1 MEMETETSC
10 TQRAPQEASNYDE
23 LFMQNTLLFADSLK
37 DLKNLRAQLYSAAEY
52 FELAYCRDGQEQL
65 VVETLKDYISK
76 AIISTVDHLGS
87 VACKVSNFL
96 QEKIDEVSG
105 AELRFFCMQ
114 QKLRTCQEY
123 IHCSGLSEQ
132 SLVIKTPKFHKEY
145 IVPVAGKKHVA
156 TGKTGS
162 IYQCAEHDLQQSAN
176 VLPEKAGHATR
187 MEPPNSYLLRKW
199 HSRLPTVGVASNSG
213 TFAFARTASHK
224 ETGGGAVSPYRFLLR
239 RSGSVSAN
247 SVIPNSSNSS
257 RQRWPSEPRRSAS
270 LSANAERDRTK
281 EIQQY
286 SKKSKPLFK
295 ALLSIRRQNRDGRV

>member
-176 VLPEKAGHATR
+176 GNGILDCLLWEWLLILAPLPLQGLRPTKKQGEEQFRHIVFCSGAQDLSVPIQSFQTPPTAVDSGGHR
-187 MEPPNSYLLRKW
+187 SPGD
-199 HSRLPTVGVASNSG
+199 RL
-213 TFAFARTASHK
+213 H
-224 ETGGGAVSPYRFLLR
+224 
-239 RSGSVSAN
+239 
-247 SVIPNSSNSS
+247 
-257 RQRWPSEPRRSAS
+257 
-270 LSANAERDRTK
+270 
-281 EIQQY
+281 
-286 SKKSKPLFK
+286 
-295 ALLSIRRQNRDGRV
+295 